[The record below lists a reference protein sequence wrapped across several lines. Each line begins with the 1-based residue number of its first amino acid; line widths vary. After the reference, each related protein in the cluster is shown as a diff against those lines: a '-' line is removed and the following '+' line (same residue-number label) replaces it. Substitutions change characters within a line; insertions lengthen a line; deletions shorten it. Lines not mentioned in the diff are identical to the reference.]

1 MEPIWVAVMRVVLV
15 IPGARSLKDGRA
27 VVRSLVDRARHRFDV
42 SVHEVE
48 SGDALQR
55 RTLVF
60 TTAGN
65 DQRTIR
71 TLMEQVRAF
80 VESNPDAIAGTVD
93 LDVFRWHPPGMEI

>member
-1 MEPIWVAVMRVVLV
+1 MEAVWVGVLRVVLA

-27 VVRSLVDRARHRFDV
+27 VVRSLADRARHRFSV
-42 SVHEVE
+42 SVNEVE
-48 SGDALQR
+48 SGEALQR

-71 TLMEQVRAF
+71 TLLDQVRSF